1 MTAVKYAV
9 DYVIS
14 VVVAFVL
21 GKFYGASAEQK
32 VCAGIIREWRFAR
45 NGASLAYAE
54 IKARVR
60 HLI

>member
-1 MTAVKYAV
+1 MTAVKYAIA
-9 DYVIS
+9 YVVS
-14 VVVAFVL
+14 VLAAFIL
-21 GKFYGASAEQK
+21 GKFYGAAAEQE
-32 VCAGIIREWRFAR
+32 VVAGVIREWKFAT